1 MHVKIV
7 SLKKVMMKRPVFL
20 TLLMVVMVVVTAL
33 ARTRTTQS
41 QLKNNSQVIEEIP
54 AGVVPDSLLRDLEPN
69 AVTLRGYSKK
79 ASDSRESFFVTN
91 NTNHRIS
98 HIKLLMRYSQMNG
111 EMLHER
117 TATVEV
123 DLKPH
128 ETRLVAIKTFDVQR
142 LFYYYAGPKPRKSA
156 TPFKVAFRLVG
167 YDIPVGR

>member
-1 MHVKIV
+1 
-7 SLKKVMMKRPVFL
+7 MKCK
-20 TLLMVVMVVVTAL
+20 LLILLLVLEVAAAGN
-33 ARTRTTQS
+33 ARTRTTQV
-41 QLKNNSQVIEEIP
+41 QLKNNSQLVEQIP
-54 AGVVPDSLLRDLEPN
+54 DAAVPDSLLLELEPN
-69 AVTLRGYSKK
+69 AVTLKGYSKK

-98 HIKLLMRYSQMNG
+98 HIRLLMRYSQLNG

-123 DLKPH
+123 ELRPG

-142 LFYYYAGPKPRKSA
+142 LFYYYAGPKPRKAA

>member
-1 MHVKIV
+1 MRRI
-7 SLKKVMMKRPVFL
+7 LIFIA
-20 TLLMVVMVVVTAL
+20 VVMVTGGWSMG
-33 ARTRTTQS
+33 RTRTTQA

-54 AGVVPDSLLRDLEPN
+54 ASVVPDSLLRDLEPN
-69 AVTLRGYSKK
+69 AVTLRGYNKK

-91 NTNHRIS
+91 NTSHRIS
-98 HIKLLMRYSQMNG
+98 HIRLLMRYSLMNG

-123 DLKPH
+123 DLKPG

>member
-1 MHVKIV
+1 MKKI
-7 SLKKVMMKRPVFL
+7 LFL
-20 TLLMVVMVVVTAL
+20 ITLMAVVTVAT
-33 ARTRTTQS
+33 ARTRTTQT
-41 QLKNNSQVIEEIP
+41 QLKNNSQIVETMP
-54 AGVVPDSLLRDLEPN
+54 DADVPDSLLRDIEPN
-69 AVTLRGYSKK
+69 AVTLMGYSKK

-91 NTNHRIS
+91 NTKHRIS
-98 HIKLLMRYSQMNG
+98 HIRLLMRYSQMNG

-123 DLKPH
+123 DLKPG

-142 LFYYYAGPKPRKSA
+142 LFYYYAGPKPRKNA

>member
-1 MHVKIV
+1 
-7 SLKKVMMKRPVFL
+7 MKCK
-20 TLLMVVMVVVTAL
+20 LLILLLVLEVAAAGN
-33 ARTRTTQS
+33 ARTRTTQV
-41 QLKNNSQVIEEIP
+41 QLKNNSQLVEQIP
-54 AGVVPDSLLRDLEPN
+54 DAAVPDSLLRELEPN
-69 AVTLRGYSKK
+69 AVTLKGYSKK

-98 HIKLLMRYSQMNG
+98 HIRLLMRYSQLNG

-123 DLKPH
+123 DLRPG

-142 LFYYYAGPKPRKSA
+142 LFYYYAGPKPRKAA

>member
-1 MHVKIV
+1 MKTKIAI
-7 SLKKVMMKRPVFL
+7 LIAMIA
-20 TLLMVVMVVVTAL
+20 VVAVAT
-33 ARTRTTQS
+33 ARTRTTQT

-54 AGVVPDSLLRDLEPN
+54 TGTIPDSLLTEVEPN
-69 AVTLRGYSKK
+69 AVTLKGYNKK

-98 HIKLLMRYSQMNG
+98 HVRLLMRYSQMNG

-117 TATVEV
+117 IATVEV
-123 DLKPH
+123 DLKPK
-128 ETRLVAIKTFDVQR
+128 ETRLVSIKTFDVQR

-156 TPFKVAFRLVG
+156 TPFNVAFRLVG

>member
-1 MHVKIV
+1 
-7 SLKKVMMKRPVFL
+7 MKNRILLLVPIL
-20 TLLMVVMVVVTAL
+20 TLVAVVAM

-41 QLKNNSQVIEEIP
+41 QLKNSTQVVEQLP
-54 AGVVPDSLLRDLEPN
+54 DAAVPDSLLRDIEPN
-69 AVTLRGYSKK
+69 AVTLKGFSKK

-98 HIKLLMRYSQMNG
+98 HVRLLLRYSLMNG

-117 TATVEV
+117 LATVEV
-123 DLKPH
+123 DLKPR
-128 ETRLVAIKTFDVQR
+128 ETRLVAIKTFDLQR

-167 YDIPVGR
+167 YDIPVGI

>member
-1 MHVKIV
+1 MKTKIAILIV
-7 SLKKVMMKRPVFL
+7 LIA
-20 TLLMVVMVVVTAL
+20 VVAVAT

-54 AGVVPDSLLRDLEPN
+54 EGTIPDSLIQDIEPN
-69 AVTLRGYSKK
+69 AVTLKGYSKR

-98 HIKLLMRYSQMNG
+98 HVRLLMRYMQMNG

-117 TATVEV
+117 IATVEV
-123 DLKPH
+123 DLKPK
-128 ETRLVAIKTFDVQR
+128 ETRLVSIKTFDVQR
-142 LFYYYAGPKPRKSA
+142 MFYYYAGPKPRKNA

>member
-1 MHVKIV
+1 MNKKTFLLIAIV
-7 SLKKVMMKRPVFL
+7 
-20 TLLMVVMVVVTAL
+20 AL
-33 ARTRTTQS
+33 VGTISMARTRTTQT
-41 QLKNNSQVIEEIP
+41 QLKNNSQLVEQLP
-54 AGVVPDSLLRDLEPN
+54 DANVPDSLLRDLEPN
-69 AVTLRGYSKK
+69 AVTLKGYSKK

-98 HIKLLMRYSQMNG
+98 HVRLLMRYSMMNG

-117 TATVEV
+117 IATVEV

-142 LFYYYAGPKPRKSA
+142 LFYYYAGPKPRKNA
-156 TPFKVAFRLVG
+156 TPFKVAFRLIG

>member
-1 MHVKIV
+1 MV
-7 SLKKVMMKRPVFL
+7 
-20 TLLMVVMVVVTAL
+20 TLLAVVAVAAM

-41 QLKNNSQVIEEIP
+41 QLKSNSQIVEQIP
-54 AGVVPDSLLRDLEPN
+54 DANVPDSLLRDLEPN
-69 AVTLRGYSKK
+69 AVTLKGYSKK

-91 NTNHRIS
+91 NTRHRIS
-98 HIKLLMRYSQMNG
+98 HIRLLMRYSQMNG

-123 DLKPH
+123 DLRPG

-142 LFYYYAGPKPRKSA
+142 LFYYYAGPKPRKNA

-167 YDIPVGR
+167 YDIPVGL

>member
-1 MHVKIV
+1 
-7 SLKKVMMKRPVFL
+7 MKHLALILV
-20 TLLMVVMVVVTAL
+20 LLVAATNVQG
-33 ARTRTTQS
+33 RTRTTQT
-41 QLKNNSQVIEEIP
+41 QLKNNSQVIEQIP
-54 AGVVPDSLLRDLEPN
+54 DTWVPDSLLRDLEPN
-69 AVTLRGYSKK
+69 AVTLKGYSKK

-98 HIKLLMRYSQMNG
+98 HIRLLMRYSQMNG
-111 EMLHER
+111 DMLHER

-128 ETRLVAIKTFDVQR
+128 ETRLVSIKTFDVQR
-142 LFYYYAGPKPRKSA
+142 LFYYYAGPKPRKAA

>member
-1 MHVKIV
+1 MKAKIAI
-7 SLKKVMMKRPVFL
+7 LI
-20 TLLMVVMVVVTAL
+20 TLLALVTSMAM
-33 ARTRTTQS
+33 ARTRTTQK
-41 QLKNNSQVIEEIP
+41 QLKSNSQIVEQIP
-54 AGVVPDSLLRDLEPN
+54 DASVPDSLLRDLEPN
-69 AVTLRGYSKK
+69 AVTLKGYSKK

-98 HIKLLMRYSQMNG
+98 HIRLLMRYSQMNG

-123 DLKPH
+123 DLKPG

-142 LFYYYAGPKPRKSA
+142 LFYYYAGPKPRKNA

>member
-1 MHVKIV
+1 
-7 SLKKVMMKRPVFL
+7 MKRLIFL
-20 TLLMVVMVVVTAL
+20 TLLMVIVVVAMG
-33 ARTRTTQS
+33 RTRTTQA
-41 QLKNNSQVIEEIP
+41 QLKNNSQIVEQIP
-54 AGVVPDSLLRDLEPN
+54 DASVPDSLLLELEPN
-69 AVTLRGYSKK
+69 AVTLKGYNKK

-98 HIKLLMRYSQMNG
+98 HVRLLMRYSQMNG

-117 TATVEV
+117 IATVEV
-123 DLKPH
+123 DLKPR
-128 ETRLVAIKTFDVQR
+128 ETRLVTVKTFDVQR

>member
-1 MHVKIV
+1 M
-7 SLKKVMMKRPVFL
+7 
-20 TLLMVVMVVVTAL
+20 

-41 QLKNNSQVIEEIP
+41 QLKNSTQVVEQLP
-54 AGVVPDSLLRDLEPN
+54 DAAVPDSLLRDIEPN
-69 AVTLRGYSKK
+69 AVTLKGFSKK

-98 HIKLLMRYSQMNG
+98 HVRLLLRYSLMNG

-117 TATVEV
+117 LATVEV
-123 DLKPH
+123 DLKPC

-167 YDIPVGR
+167 YDIPVGI

>member
-1 MHVKIV
+1 MRRI
-7 SLKKVMMKRPVFL
+7 LIFIA
-20 TLLMVVMVVVTAL
+20 VVMVTGVWSMG
-33 ARTRTTQS
+33 RTRTTQA

-54 AGVVPDSLLRDLEPN
+54 ASVVPDSLLRDLEPN
-69 AVTLRGYSKK
+69 AVTLRGYNKK

-91 NTNHRIS
+91 NTSHRIS
-98 HIKLLMRYSQMNG
+98 HIRLLMRYSLMNG

-123 DLKPH
+123 DLKPG

>member
-1 MHVKIV
+1 
-7 SLKKVMMKRPVFL
+7 
-20 TLLMVVMVVVTAL
+20 MVAVAVASM

-41 QLKNNSQVIEEIP
+41 QLKSNSQLVEQIP
-54 AGVVPDSLLRDLEPN
+54 DASVPDSLLRDIEPN
-69 AVTLRGYSKK
+69 AVTLKGYSKK
-79 ASDSRESFFVTN
+79 VSDSRESFFVTN
-91 NTNHRIS
+91 NTKHRIS
-98 HIKLLMRYSQMNG
+98 HIRLLMRYSQMNG

-123 DLKPH
+123 DLKPG

>member
-1 MHVKIV
+1 MKKI
-7 SLKKVMMKRPVFL
+7 LFL
-20 TLLMVVMVVVTAL
+20 ITLMAVVAVAT
-33 ARTRTTQS
+33 ARTRTTQT
-41 QLKNNSQVIEEIP
+41 QLKNNSQIVETMP
-54 AGVVPDSLLRDLEPN
+54 DADVPDSLLRDIEPN
-69 AVTLRGYSKK
+69 AVTLKGYSKK

-91 NTNHRIS
+91 NTKHRIS
-98 HIKLLMRYSQMNG
+98 HIRLLMRYSQMNG

-123 DLKPH
+123 DLKPG

-142 LFYYYAGPKPRKSA
+142 LFYYYAGPKPRKNA

>member
-1 MHVKIV
+1 
-7 SLKKVMMKRPVFL
+7 MKTKL
-20 TLLMVVMVVVTAL
+20 AIIITLVAVAASIAT
-33 ARTRTTQS
+33 ARTKTTQT
-41 QLKNNSQVIEEIP
+41 QLKNNSQIVEQIP
-54 AGVVPDSLLRDLEPN
+54 DANVPDSLLRDLEPN
-69 AVTLRGYSKK
+69 AVTLKGYNKK

-98 HIKLLMRYSQMNG
+98 HIRMLMRYSQMNG

-123 DLKPH
+123 DLRPG

-156 TPFKVAFRLVG
+156 TPFKVAFRLIG
-167 YDIPVGR
+167 YDIPVGM